1 MIQIKSIQRKVLYEC
16 SCNTYKEALEKAVR
30 DNVDLSFAE
39 LSGLNLAGA
48 DLKGANLENADLS
61 CTNCKATIFHGAN
74 LKNAFFEDVI
84 AHYSNFINA
93 NLRKAYLGCTI
104 FRNSTFNYADLTGAY
119 FEHSNLRGATFNCTN
134 LCDVSFKSTDLIN
147 ANLTDAINIP
157 YIPLAC
163 PSEGSFIGW
172 KICRNYLIKL
182 EIPEDAR
189 RSSATSNKCRCDK
202 AKVLA
207 ITDFEEK
214 TSFSRV
220 INRSYTECVYEVGKM
235 VYPDSFDE
243 DRWNECSHGI
253 HFFINK
259 QDAINYWL

>member
-1 MIQIKSIQRKVLYEC
+1 MIQIKSIKGKVLYEC

-30 DNVDLSFAE
+30 DNVDLSFAN

-48 DLKGANLENADLS
+48 NLKGANLENADFS
-61 CTNCKATIFHGAN
+61 CTNCKAVIFQEAN
-74 LKNAFFEDVI
+74 LKYAFFED
-84 AHYSNFINA
+84 ALAPYSNFINA

-104 FRNSTFNYADLTGAY
+104 FRNSTFNYSDLTNAC
-119 FEHSNLRGATFNCTN
+119 FEYSDLYYAAFNCANLCDVNFKTANLRGAN
-134 LCDVSFKSTDLIN
+134 LI
-147 ANLTDAINIP
+147 DAINIP

-172 KICRNYLIKL
+172 KICTNHLIKL

-214 TSFSRV
+214 TSFKRV
-220 INRSYTECVYEVGKM
+220 INKNFIKCVYEVGKM
-235 VYPDSFDE
+235 VYPDNFDE

-259 QDAINYWL
+259 QDAINYSL